1 MKKFT
6 HFLLRGV
13 LGIGVLMAGIILS
26 DSKGWF
32 DAPIDANPHILKR
45 WKALKN
51 MKEQG
56 QDVDVLILGN
66 SHAYTGINPKHMSAR
81 LGMTSFVLA
90 NNSSIWTDSYWTLR
104 EALLWCTP
112 QVVVIETY
120 GLNNQGLGGERPV
133 HLVNQIRAF
142 DARSDLK
149 TKLVSTP
156 DLFDLED
163 MPKAWSQ
170 TIRNHH
176 YLWENREQI
185 AANVKRGTP
194 MPGPKVNDLYLGR
207 FVRFTSGLTSENL
220 AAYDSIPV
228 PVEGVAQVVHPRNRE
243 AARWIT
249 ELCDELG
256 IKLMVVTLPMHS
268 KHVSDPEIWAGYL
281 GEVVESEMNGAPW
294 LNLQL
299 DSSYVNNP
307 DYFENTLKAN
317 QHMTYRG
324 SIAAS
329 KDIAQ
334 VILDE
339 WEGELDRRNNDSAW
353 VELFHQEEGFYA
365 YNIPDGSIEL
375 EGFRLL
381 ANEMVVGEL
390 SILDAAEFTNKQSGE
405 NKFLQFRLDAT
416 SSGESIQ
423 SGSPLLAQFTFRVG
437 EGKVQRAV
445 IDLRLNRELSTDDVF
460 IYQKLIVKD
469 AELLKLEAVAI

>member
-1 MKKFT
+1 MRKFA

-13 LGIGVLMAGIILS
+13 LGIGVLLAAIVLS

-45 WKALKN
+45 WEALKN
-51 MKEQG
+51 MKEQN

-120 GLNNQGLGGERPV
+120 GLNGQGLGGGEPV

-142 DARSDLK
+142 DGRSDFK
-149 TKLVSTP
+149 TKLASTP
-156 DLFDLED
+156 DLFDLDD

-176 YLWENREQI
+176 YLWENQEQI
-185 AANVKRGTP
+185 AVNVKRGTP

-207 FVRFTSGLTSENL
+207 FVRFTSGLTPESL

-228 PVEGVAQVVHPRNRE
+228 PVQGATQVVHPRNRE
-243 AARWIT
+243 AAGWIT

-281 GEVVESEMNGAPW
+281 EEVVQQEMSGAPW
-294 LNLQL
+294 LNFQL

-307 DYFENTLKAN
+307 DYFENTIKPN

-324 SIAAS
+324 SIVAS

-339 WEGELDRRNNDSAW
+339 WGGELNRRNNDSAW
-353 VELFHQEEGFYA
+353 IELFHKEEGFYA

-405 NKFLQFRLDAT
+405 NKFIQFRVDAT
-416 SSGESIQ
+416 SSGSGIQ
-423 SGSPLLAQFTFRVG
+423 SGSPLRAQFIYRIG
-437 EGKVQRAV
+437 EGKEQRGI
-445 IDLRLNRELSTDDVF
+445 IDLQLNLDLSTDEVF
-460 IYQKLIVKD
+460 IYQTLILKD
-469 AELLKLEAVAI
+469 AELLQLEAVSI